1 MPTKT
6 HAVPPTTTT
15 FLYDNTWGGV
25 GVPVPPTA
33 AVVPAPP
40 ARLSVTP
47 RRSATTRKSRRRC
60 TTNRTFRLFHMLM
73 ISTWKF
79 WWSVRSLFPRRKRS
93 RRVVGNLIRPGLE
106 GYSRYGAAGDA
117 GDPADDDDT
126 SST

>member
-1 MPTKT
+1 MGMPPPTVPPADT
-6 HAVPPTTTT
+6 LAVP
-15 FLYDNTWGGV
+15 
-25 GVPVPPTA
+25 
-33 AVVPAPP
+33 VVPAP